1 MAKFLVLYRSSVTA
15 SEQMANP
22 DPEQMKEGMALW
34 QKWGE
39 KVGKALADWGAPLG
53 DGRFLPASSAKSDGG
68 YVGGFSVL
76 QAQSIDEASS
86 LLEDHPHFHAP
97 GASIEVH
104 EMLPMP
110 GAEM

>member
-1 MAKFLVLYRSSVTA
+1 MVVDRQPRAQRHGPVKHDAVDRAGDRLLVEIPLGDVQSS
-15 SEQMANP
+15 
-22 DPEQMKEGMALW
+22 
-34 QKWGE
+34 
-39 KVGKALADWGAPLG
+39 LG